1 VTVAAVN
8 ACGTSTARTLAV
20 RSTTAQPGV
29 ITGTASNL
37 CVGGSFTYSIVA
49 VTGASTY
56 SWTAPPGCTITVNTG
71 TSITMNVPSGFTTG
85 TLSVIA
91 NNACGTSV
99 ARTLA
104 LSGIPSTPASITG
117 PVSVCAS
124 ATGLVYSTP
133 VVAGVTIYT
142 WTVPTGAVVTAG
154 ASTSSITVTWGT
166 VAGSVTVKAGNA
178 CGTNATAKSL
188 AVARAAGCRGAVD
201 GENEEPEVMS
211 LYPNPASQTATLS
224 FGSAKESDYQVRV
237 INALG
242 QSVYSA
248 EGKAIEGANT
258 LELNLEKL
266 SSGLYIVQLVQDGSR
281 QQVSLIKR

>member
-1 VTVAAVN
+1 VTVAAGN
-8 ACGTSTARTLAV
+8 SCGTSAARTLAV

-29 ITGTASNL
+29 ITGTSSNL
-37 CVGGSFTYSIVA
+37 CTGGSFTYSIVA
-49 VTGASTY
+49 VTGATTY
-56 SWTAPPGCTITVNTG
+56 SWTAPTGCTITANTG
-71 TSITMNVPSGFTTG
+71 TSITMTVPSGFTTG
-85 TLSVIA
+85 NLSVIA

-133 VVAGVTIYT
+133 VVAGVTTYT
-142 WTVPTGAVVTAG
+142 WTVPTGAVITAG

-178 CGTNATAKSL
+178 CGTNATARSL

-201 GENEEPEVMS
+201 GENEKPEVMS
-211 LYPNPASQTATLS
+211 LYPNPAVNSATLNFS
-224 FGSAKESDYQVRV
+224 TANAGDYQIHV
-237 INALG
+237 INAFG
-242 QSVYSA
+242 QSVYSTK
-248 EGKAIEGANT
+248 GKSSEGANT
-258 LELNLEKL
+258 LELNLQNL
-266 SSGLYIVQLVQDGSR
+266 STGLYIVQLVQDGRR
-281 QQVSLIKR
+281 QQVNFIKQ